1 MVDYNAVA
9 ARLMQT
15 IIHAKPYEAHFA
27 RTHVR
32 ASEVSNC
39 IKQTYYAM
47 TLTPVDEGTEERADT
62 VSFIFDY
69 GNMFESIIE
78 KRLIWAK
85 QAPSKLRLP
94 SNPLGVSGETD
105 AALEYEGIA
114 IVTESK
120 GTNRRNYTRIVN
132 DLMRNKPISEVT
144 STYYSQLQVYLWVL
158 RGLDVGMLVIGNRDM
173 AYVDTSPPFIIV
185 PVERNNEWFMT
196 NSARIK
202 LLTDALRDGQPPIR
216 EYKPGSWQC
225 NACAFFKRCYDGDT
239 LVPESNSKNSG
250 VSGQPVS
257 E

>member
-47 TLTPVDEGTEERADT
+47 TLTPVDEGTEEKAAT

-69 GNMFESIIE
+69 GNMFEQIIE
-78 KRLIWAK
+78 QRLIWAK
-85 QAPSKLRLP
+85 LAPSKLRLP

-105 AALEYEGIA
+105 AALEYENMA

-120 GTNRRNYTRIVN
+120 GTNRRNYTRILN
-132 DLMRNKPISEVT
+132 ELMRSKPISEIAT
-144 STYYSQLQVYLWVL
+144 TYYSQLQVYLWVL
-158 RGLDVGMLVIGNRDM
+158 RSLDVGMLVIGNRDM
-173 AYVDTSPPFIIV
+173 SYQDTSPPFIIV
-185 PVERNNEWFMT
+185 PVERNNEWFLS

-216 EYKPGSWQC
+216 EFKPGSWQC
-225 NACAFFKRCYDGDT
+225 NACVYFKRCYDGDA
-239 LVPESNSKNSG
+239 LVTESNTQNNG
-250 VSGQPVS
+250 VPGQSLS